1 MSKPTP
7 VSGTNQTEAP
17 ATGNTIMLLIA
28 WLWVGIPLVWG
39 ISQTLAKAA
48 ALFH

>member
-7 VSGTNQTEAP
+7 VAGKNQTETP
-17 ATGNTIMLLIA
+17 AGSNTIMLVIA

-48 ALFH
+48 ALFN